1 MTAADLMGRQKMDE
15 LVAIQEAAAAGVR
28 SLEHLVFQLSRQ
40 SSPSDCR
47 EITDLTVS
55 KFRKVIS
62 VLDRTG
68 HARFRRGPML
78 AATDA
83 TEDESLSLLPKP
95 FESQPQPNP
104 PVASKGLTMD
114 FTEAKGEPA
123 ATTLSLGFSASTTM
137 SSGNSS
143 FLSSLT
149 GDGSVTDGKMGPAV
163 LSEALVLASAAVSVG
178 KPPLSSSHKR
188 KSPGDSHDRVHCDEN
203 SGEEDDDSRAG
214 DKLQERGHTIR
225 RVLVAE
231 VRAEAHQGLPLSQG
245 LLQVQQHARMPG
257 EEARGAG
264 ARRPLDA
271 HPDVRGGAP
280 AHLQPPVP
288 ISTGTMI
295 VDPRDQARSSSVGP
309 F

>member
-163 LSEALVLASAAVSVG
+163 LSEALVLTSAAVSVG

-188 KSPGDSHDRVHCDEN
+188 KSPGDSHDRVHCDVALRKH
-203 SGEEDDDSRAG
+203 SGDLCHCSSKKKKTRV
-214 DKLQERGHTIR
+214 KRTTIR
-225 RVLVAE
+225 VPAISSRNADIPSDE
-231 VRAEAHQGLPLSQG
+231 YSWRKYGQKPIKGSPYPRGYYKCSSMRG
-245 LLQVQQHARMPG
+245 CPARK
-257 EEARGAG
+257 
-264 ARRPLDA
+264 
-271 HPDVRGGAP
+271 H
-280 AHLQPPVP
+280 
-288 ISTGTMI
+288 
-295 VDPRDQARSSSVGP
+295 ARSSSVGP